1 LFGSLHPMSS
11 TVLDELV
18 IRLGLD
24 TGPMQATTQKAL
36 GALDQLEQ
44 KNTALNKSLIQTG
57 KTAKTSL
64 STMRREALGL
74 LGLVSG
80 GRGLGAVLQTL
91 APNAKHLLKKA
102 LAPKTFAQ
110 GLKKQPLPQRQ
121 SAGAK
126 RLPAFYTQN
135 FAQTLTHTTAL
146 APVFTKQDPYHT
158 VQPAQQHIMP
168 RLYSGP
174 VLAKKIQTGRGSV
187 KDSSFSKNL
196 FFPKNTPAL
205 HFAPKQAGHFSPHH
219 FAGRGSQFAVPPSP
233 TIGVPGGQ
241 RSSTPTPARLNV
253 GRAVPPSLH
262 QNSLSGHFPFAE
274 AKQNN
279 VQTPLAGYTLR
290 YSQKGQHALRTRT
303 LGRVGRVAPRAVGQ
317 PSGFVMPSGLPTQAH
332 GGGLHK
338 QGVALPPP
346 MPLPAAQL
354 LTFAT
359 LPTPQQAA
367 TPSSVAAQTTYIGP
381 VTISVPS
388 GNPQTIAEAL
398 RAMGAHTNHTLAS
411 LATRGAV

>member
-1 LFGSLHPMSS
+1 MSS

-24 TGPMQATTQKAL
+24 TGPMQATAQKAL
-36 GALDQLEQ
+36 GTLDQLEQ
-44 KNTALNKSLIQTG
+44 KNTALSKSFIQTG
-57 KTAKTSL
+57 KTATASL

-91 APNAKHLLKKA
+91 APNAKQPLKKA

-110 GLKKQPLPQRQ
+110 GFKKQHPPQRQ
-121 SAGAK
+121 STRAK
-126 RLPAFYTQN
+126 TLPAFYTQN

-158 VQPAQQHIMP
+158 AKPAQQHIMS
-168 RLYSGP
+168 RLYSRP
-174 VLAKKIQTGRGSV
+174 VLPKKVQTSMRNFT
-187 KDSSFSKNL
+187 KTALSKNL

-205 HFAPKQAGHFSPHH
+205 HFAPKQAGHFSSHH
-219 FAGRGSQFAVPPSP
+219 LAGQGSQFAVPPSP

-241 RSSTPTPARLNV
+241 RFSTPTPTRLKV
-253 GRAVPPSLH
+253 GRAVPRSTH
-262 QNSLSGHFPFAE
+262 QNSLSGHFPFAGV
-274 AKQNN
+274 KQSN

-317 PSGFVMPSGLPTQAH
+317 PSGFAMASGLPTQAH
-332 GGGLHK
+332 RSGLHK

-346 MPLPAAQL
+346 MPVPAAQL

-359 LPTPQQAA
+359 LPTLQQAA
-367 TPSSVAAQTTYIGP
+367 TPSPVAAQTTYIGP

-388 GNPQTIAEAL
+388 GNPQAIAEAL

>member
-1 LFGSLHPMSS
+1 MSS

-24 TGPMQATTQKAL
+24 TGPMQATAQKAL
-36 GALDQLEQ
+36 GTLDQLEQ
-44 KNTALNKSLIQTG
+44 KNTALSKSFIQTG

-91 APNAKHLLKKA
+91 APNAKHPLKKA

-110 GLKKQPLPQRQ
+110 GLKKQHPPQRQ
-121 SAGAK
+121 SIRAK
-126 RLPAFYTQN
+126 TLPAFYTQN
-135 FAQTLTHTTAL
+135 FAQSLTHTTAL

-158 VQPAQQHIMP
+158 AKPAQQHIMP

-174 VLAKKIQTGRGSV
+174 VLPKKMQTGRGSV
-187 KDSSFSKNL
+187 KESSFSKNL
-196 FFPKNTPAL
+196 FFPQNTPAL
-205 HFAPKQAGHFSPHH
+205 RFAPKQAGHFSTHY
-219 FAGRGSQFAVPPSP
+219 FAGQGSQFAVPPSP
-233 TIGVPGGQ
+233 TMGVPGRQ
-241 RSSTPTPARLNV
+241 RSIPPTPVRLKV
-253 GRAVPPSLH
+253 GRAVPRSLH
-262 QNSLSGHFPFAE
+262 QDSLSGHFPFAVS
-274 AKQNN
+274 KQSN

-290 YSQKGQHALRTRT
+290 YSQKGQHALRNRP
-303 LGRVGRVAPRAVGQ
+303 LGRVGQ
-317 PSGFVMPSGLPTQAH
+317 PSGFVMPSDLLTQAH

-346 MPLPAAQL
+346 MPVPAAQL

-367 TPSSVAAQTTYIGP
+367 TPSPVAAQTTYIGP

-388 GNPQTIAEAL
+388 GNPQAIAEAL

>member
-1 LFGSLHPMSS
+1 MSS

-24 TGPMQATTQKAL
+24 TGPMQATAQKAL
-36 GALDQLEQ
+36 GTLDQLEQ
-44 KNTALNKSLIQTG
+44 KNTALSKSFIQTG
-57 KTAKTSL
+57 KTATASL

-91 APNAKHLLKKA
+91 APNAKQPLKKA

-110 GLKKQPLPQRQ
+110 GLKKQHPPQRQ
-121 SAGAK
+121 STRAK
-126 RLPAFYTQN
+126 KLPAFYTQN

-158 VQPAQQHIMP
+158 AKPAQQHIMS
-168 RLYSGP
+168 RLYSRP
-174 VLAKKIQTGRGSV
+174 VLPKKVQTGRGSI
-187 KDSSFSKNL
+187 KENSFYKNIL
-196 FFPKNTPAL
+196 FPKNTPAL
-205 HFAPKQAGHFSPHH
+205 HFASKQAGHFSTHH
-219 FAGRGSQFAVPPSP
+219 FAGQGSQFAAPPSP

-241 RSSTPTPARLNV
+241 RSSTPTPARLKV
-253 GRAVPPSLH
+253 GRAVPRSLH
-262 QNSLSGHFPFAE
+262 QNSLSGHFPFAVS
-274 AKQNN
+274 KQSN

-290 YSQKGQHALRTRT
+290 YSQKGQRALRTRT
-303 LGRVGRVAPRAVGQ
+303 LGRMGRVAPRAVGQ
-317 PSGFVMPSGLPTQAH
+317 ASGFAMASGLPTQAH

-346 MPLPAAQL
+346 MLVPAAQL

-359 LPTPQQAA
+359 LPTPQHAA
-367 TPSSVAAQTTYIGP
+367 TPSPVAAQTTYIGP

-388 GNPQTIAEAL
+388 GNPQAIAEAL

>member
-1 LFGSLHPMSS
+1 MSS

-24 TGPMQATTQKAL
+24 TGPMQATAQKAL
-36 GALDQLEQ
+36 GTLDQLEQ

-91 APNAKHLLKKA
+91 APNAKHPLKKA

-126 RLPAFYTQN
+126 KLPAFYTQN

-158 VQPAQQHIMP
+158 AQPAQQHIMP

-174 VLAKKIQTGRGSV
+174 VLPKKMQTGRGSV
-187 KDSSFSKNL
+187 TKSTLSKNL
-196 FFPKNTPAL
+196 SLPKNTPAL
-205 HFAPKQAGHFSPHH
+205 HFSPKQAGYFSPHH
-219 FAGRGSQFAVPPSP
+219 FAWRGSQFAAPPSP

-241 RSSTPTPARLNV
+241 RSSTPTPARLKV
-253 GRAVPPSLH
+253 GRAVPRSLH
-262 QNSLSGHFPFAE
+262 QNSLSGHFPFAV
-274 AKQNN
+274 AKQSN
-279 VQTPLAGYTLR
+279 VQTPLAGW
-290 YSQKGQHALRTRT
+290 YSQKGQHTLLTRS
-303 LGRVGRVAPRAVGQ
+303 LDRMGRVAPRAVGQ
-317 PSGFVMPSGLPTQAH
+317 ASGFAMASGLPTQAH

-346 MPLPAAQL
+346 MLVPAAQL

-359 LPTPQQAA
+359 LPTLQHAA

-388 GNPQTIAEAL
+388 GNPQAIAEAL

>member
-1 LFGSLHPMSS
+1 MSS

-24 TGPMQATTQKAL
+24 TGPMQATAQKAL
-36 GALDQLEQ
+36 GTLDQLEQ

-57 KTAKTSL
+57 KTATASL

-91 APNAKHLLKKA
+91 APNAKHPLKKA
-102 LAPKTFAQ
+102 LALKTFAQ
-110 GLKKQPLPQRQ
+110 GLNKQHPPQRQ

-135 FAQTLTHTTAL
+135 FAQSLTRTTAL

-158 VQPAQQHIMP
+158 AKPAQQHIML

-187 KDSSFSKNL
+187 KESSFSKNL

-205 HFAPKQAGHFSPHH
+205 HFVPKQAGHFSPHH
-219 FAGRGSQFAVPPSP
+219 FSGRGSQFAVPPSP

-241 RSSTPTPARLNV
+241 RSSTPTPARLKV
-253 GRAVPPSLH
+253 GRAVPRSLH

-274 AKQNN
+274 AKQSN
-279 VQTPLAGYTLR
+279 VQTPLAGW
-290 YSQKGQHALRTRT
+290 YSQKGQHTLRTRS
-303 LGRVGRVAPRAVGQ
+303 LGRMGRVAPRAVGQ
-317 PSGFVMPSGLPTQAH
+317 ASGFAMASGLPTQAH
-332 GGGLHK
+332 RGGLHK

-346 MPLPAAQL
+346 MPVPAAQL

-359 LPTPQQAA
+359 LPTPQHAA

-388 GNPQTIAEAL
+388 GNSQAIAEAL

>member
-1 LFGSLHPMSS
+1 
-11 TVLDELV
+11 
-18 IRLGLD
+18 
-24 TGPMQATTQKAL
+24 
-36 GALDQLEQ
+36 
-44 KNTALNKSLIQTG
+44 
-57 KTAKTSL
+57 
-64 STMRREALGL
+64 
-74 LGLVSG
+74 
-80 GRGLGAVLQTL
+80 
-91 APNAKHLLKKA
+91 
-102 LAPKTFAQ
+102 
-110 GLKKQPLPQRQ
+110 
-121 SAGAK
+121 
-126 RLPAFYTQN
+126 
-135 FAQTLTHTTAL
+135 
-146 APVFTKQDPYHT
+146 
-158 VQPAQQHIMP
+158 
-168 RLYSGP
+168 
-174 VLAKKIQTGRGSV
+174 
-187 KDSSFSKNL
+187 
-196 FFPKNTPAL
+196 
-205 HFAPKQAGHFSPHH
+205 
-219 FAGRGSQFAVPPSP
+219 

-241 RSSTPTPARLNV
+241 CSSTPTPARLNV